1 MNARQKAKKYKKELD
16 RLKRPDKLDK
26 PMLIECQSA
35 DIIPLRAQLSFNR
48 QGLCTFDPVTR
59 DKFIYREILRAL
71 INTDDFADCLNIVC
85 ENDFELDM
93 LNVSATIKIVKEN
106 KYYDS

>member
-1 MNARQKAKKYKKELD
+1 MNARHKAKKYKKELD
-16 RLKRPDKLDK
+16 RLKRPEK
-26 PMLIECQSA
+26 PMIIERQSD
-35 DIIPLRAQLSFNR
+35 DIIPLRARLSFNR

-71 INTDDFADCLNIVC
+71 INTDDFADCLNIVY

-106 KYYDS
+106 KYYGS